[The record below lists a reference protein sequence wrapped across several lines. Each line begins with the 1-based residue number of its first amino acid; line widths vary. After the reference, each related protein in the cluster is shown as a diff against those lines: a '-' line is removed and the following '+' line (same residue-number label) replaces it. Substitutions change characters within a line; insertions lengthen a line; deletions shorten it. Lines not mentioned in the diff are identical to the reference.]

1 MSKVLHTFKCIKC
14 EKQTQSFFD
23 IMGGIPSEIDCPHC
37 KAKAIKMFGC
47 DFGLRGGGWEKDGYQ
62 KGGR

>member
-1 MSKVLHTFKCIKC
+1 
-14 EKQTQSFFD
+14 
-23 IMGGIPSEIDCPHC
+23 MGGIPSEIDCPHC